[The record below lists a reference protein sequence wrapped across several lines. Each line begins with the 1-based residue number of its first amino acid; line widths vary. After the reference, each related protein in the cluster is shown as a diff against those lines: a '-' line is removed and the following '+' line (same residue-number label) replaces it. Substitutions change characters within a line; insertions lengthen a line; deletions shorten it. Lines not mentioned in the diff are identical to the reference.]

1 MRIFIYF
8 KFLIIASVFIFLSCK
23 NKNTEVSNS
32 SSIDSIDSID
42 INSNFESDLENKSKF
57 FLKYWEGMSYDDYIK
72 VSHILAKEGV
82 LEAYSNT
89 HNSPENH
96 FYYLVGNERLE
107 TAPIYSKEDTDK
119 IVGIEIIAIQKL
131 YSAFMEK
138 YSLPKLVTK
147 NSLTSCY
154 LERNPEY
161 APISTYIENG
171 HPVAAKIDDS
181 EQIRPNA
188 TINLDV
194 NQVDF
199 KEHFFTTRLPKNE
212 IIIEKENSIIVLSSD
227 QNYNENNYATRYKY
241 NLDDSNKDWIF
252 WGSNESKAN
261 SKNRIVCLQILE
273 NPITAKFFDKNY
285 YSKIKNDENKIL
297 QENKVET
304 EEMNKKDNLRKNSI
318 KDEI

>member
-1 MRIFIYF
+1 MKKLNYLILAL
-8 KFLIIASVFIFLSCK
+8 FLISCNRTENKEDKDVQNQK
-23 NKNTEVSNS
+23 N
-32 SSIDSIDSID
+32 
-42 INSNFESDLENKSKF
+42 NFENVNESFEDDLENKPKF

-72 VSHILAKEGV
+72 VSQILAKEGV

-89 HNSPENH
+89 YNSPENH
-96 FYYLVGNERLE
+96 FYYLIGNERLE
-107 TAPIYSKEDTDK
+107 TAPIYSNENTDK

-131 YSAFMEK
+131 YPAFMEK

-161 APISTYIENG
+161 APISTYLENG
-171 HPVAAKIDDS
+171 HPVAAKIDNS
-181 EQIRPNA
+181 EQIRPNV
-188 TINLDV
+188 TVDLDV

-199 KEHFFTTRLPKNE
+199 KEHFLTTRLSENE
-212 IIIEKENSIIVLSSD
+212 IILEKENSIIVLSSD
-227 QNYNENNYATRYKY
+227 QNYNKNNYATRYKY
-241 NLDDSNKDWIF
+241 SLDDSNEGWIF
-252 WGSNESKAN
+252 WGNNESKQN
-261 SKNRIVCLQILE
+261 SKNRIVCVQILE

-285 YSKIKNDENKIL
+285 YSKIKNNENEIL
-297 QENKVET
+297 QKNKVES